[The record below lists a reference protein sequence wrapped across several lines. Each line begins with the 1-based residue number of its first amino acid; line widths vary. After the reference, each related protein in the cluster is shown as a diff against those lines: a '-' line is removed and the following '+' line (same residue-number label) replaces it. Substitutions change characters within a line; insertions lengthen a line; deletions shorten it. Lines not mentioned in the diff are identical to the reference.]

1 MKKQK
6 WMMMGASAVI
16 CSALLVPAAFA
27 KDKEESGA
35 TPPVFFV
42 PGQANVQIVDPAVT
56 TGADAATPT
65 GAAFLFPS
73 EDPNQKDK

>member
-27 KDKEESGA
+27 KDKDESGA
-35 TPPVFFV
+35 TPPVFFA

-56 TGADAATPT
+56 PT
-65 GAAFLFPS
+65 GAAFLFPA